1 MSLDIATQLD
11 GSASH
16 FSSTQVSKAFTTINS
31 FESEINAQAPLGFF
45 NPLGMLSDA
54 DQKQVDRLRYVE
66 LKNGSIVQLALLG
79 QITNC
84 NGIHLS
90 VDID

>member
-1 MSLDIATQLD
+1 MSLDIATLID

-16 FSSTQVSKAFTTINS
+16 FASTQVSKAFTEINS
-31 FESEINAQAPLGFF
+31 FESDINAQSPLGFF